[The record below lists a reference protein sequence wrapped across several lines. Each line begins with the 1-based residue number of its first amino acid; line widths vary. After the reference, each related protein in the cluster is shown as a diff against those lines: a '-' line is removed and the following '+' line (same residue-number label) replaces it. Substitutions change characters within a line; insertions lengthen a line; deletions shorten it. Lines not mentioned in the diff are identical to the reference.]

1 MRRIFSIRIPEQ
13 FQGLSGSSGIVFRV
27 GNYAACALVIT
38 FWLWLENQV
47 FKQARQ
53 PESSVRMKLIAS
65 LRKPEYVFRPARIWH
80 RIVGEFLDPPPELAD
95 VMLPWGYLIRV
106 RPQEAIGACIW
117 RVGIYDVCV
126 SECLWRLVGPGE
138 VAVDVGANIGHMTSV
153 MAWRL
158 GQHGKII
165 SIEPHPELFE
175 ELRFNVTR
183 WQSLMNAPKF
193 VLHNLAV
200 SNRLGRALLHVPQG
214 FRANRGIATLLES
227 SAQESS
233 SETHSVNVTTLDA
246 LIPGI
251 EKIGVLKIDVEGYE
265 LAVLRGSVELLS
277 SKRARDIIFED
288 HGIPPTPVMELLR
301 EYGYVV
307 FHLGQRL
314 RGPEIVDIRQPY
326 VQKLVHAPS
335 FLATIDPQRALKR
348 LSERG
353 WKVLRRVNGSRAVV

>member
-1 MRRIFSIRIPEQ
+1 
-13 FQGLSGSSGIVFRV
+13 
-27 GNYAACALVIT
+27 
-38 FWLWLENQV
+38 
-47 FKQARQ
+47 
-53 PESSVRMKLIAS
+53 MKLIAS
-65 LRKPEYVFRPARIWH
+65 LRKPEYVFHPARVWH
-80 RIVGEFLDPPPELAD
+80 RIVGEFLDPPPEFAD
-95 VMLPWGYLIRV
+95 VLLPWGHLIRV
-106 RPQEAIGACIW
+106 RPQEMIGACIW

-126 SECLWRLVGPGE
+126 SECLWRLMDPGE

-153 MAWRL
+153 MAWRA

-175 ELRFNVTR
+175 ELRFNISR
-183 WQSLMNAPKF
+183 WQNLMNAPDI

-200 SNRLGRALLHVPQG
+200 SDRTGLALLHVPQA
-214 FRANRGIATLLES
+214 FRANRGIASLLES

-301 EYGYVV
+301 EHGYSV

-314 RGPEIVDIRQPY
+314 RGPEIIDIRQPY

-348 LSERG
+348 LSKRG
-353 WKVLRRVNGSRAVV
+353 WRVLPGVNGSRVAV